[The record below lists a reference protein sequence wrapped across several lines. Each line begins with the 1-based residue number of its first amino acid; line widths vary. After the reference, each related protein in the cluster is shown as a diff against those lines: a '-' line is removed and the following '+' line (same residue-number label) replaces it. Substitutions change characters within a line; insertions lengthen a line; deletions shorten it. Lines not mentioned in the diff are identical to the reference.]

1 MPLLLVKGASF
12 DLIAG
17 TMIYTLTLNPALDRE
32 LTVPVFAFDEVLRA
46 SVVRVDYG
54 GKGFNVSR
62 ALAALG
68 AESIALGFVGGATGE
83 SLKIGLADLG
93 IRTDFVQI
101 AGETRTNVSIV
112 TEDRAH
118 YLKVND
124 PGPMISP
131 AEQTALLQKIR
142 ALAQPGDWWVLAGSL
157 PRGVPATF
165 YAEVIRL
172 VQSADAHAVLDTSGE
187 PLRIGCAAKPFL
199 VKPNAAEASELT
211 GIRVT
216 SPDDARHAIGEIHAL
231 GVQNVVIS
239 YGQAGALYSDGQSL
253 WKAEPP
259 AVDERNPIGAGDA
272 LVAGLVWKLSQNCSA
287 AEALRWGVACGAA
300 AASLEGTA
308 MGPRS
313 LVETLARQVRG
324 LSQR

>member
-1 MPLLLVKGASF
+1 
-12 DLIAG
+12 
-17 TMIYTLTLNPALDRE
+17 MIYTLTLNPALDRA
-32 LTVPVFAFDEVLRA
+32 LTVPAFAFAQLLRSNA
-46 SVVRVDYG
+46 VRVAYG

-83 SLKIGLADLG
+83 SLTMGLADLG
-93 IRTDFVQI
+93 IRTDFVQV

-124 PGPMISP
+124 PGPVITP
-131 AEQTALLQKIR
+131 AEQTTLLRKIR

-157 PRGVPATF
+157 PPGVPATF

-172 VQSADAHAVLDTSGE
+172 VQSAGAHAVLDTSGE
-187 PLRIGCAAKPFL
+187 PLRVGCTAGPFL
-199 VKPNAAEASELT
+199 VKPNAAEAGELAGT
-211 GIRVT
+211 RVI
-216 SPDDARHAIGEIHAL
+216 SLDEARSAIGKIHAL

-239 YGQAGALYSDGQSL
+239 LGRVGVLYSDGQSL
-253 WKAEPP
+253 WHAEPP

-272 LVAGLVWKLSQNCSA
+272 LVAGLVWKLGQGCSWP
-287 AEALRWGVACGAA
+287 EALCWGVACGAA
-300 AASLEGTA
+300 AASLDGTA
-308 MGPRS
+308 MGSRS
-313 LVETLARQVRG
+313 LVENLARNVHTV
-324 LSQR
+324 SASYST

>member
-1 MPLLLVKGASF
+1 
-12 DLIAG
+12 
-17 TMIYTLTLNPALDRE
+17 MIYTLSLNPALDRE
-32 LTVPVFAFDEVLRA
+32 LTVPAFTFDKVVRA
-46 SVVRVDYG
+46 STVRVDCG

-68 AESIALGFVGGATGE
+68 VESIALGFVGGATGE
-83 SLKIGLADLG
+83 RLTVGLAELG
-93 IRTDFVQI
+93 IHTDFAQV
-101 AGETRTNVSIV
+101 AGETRTNISIV
-112 TEDRAH
+112 TEDHAH

-124 PGPMISP
+124 PGPTITT

-157 PRGVPATF
+157 PPGVPTTF

-172 VQSADAHAVLDTSGE
+172 VQSAGAQAVLDTSGE
-187 PLRIGCAAKPFL
+187 PLRAGCAARPFL

-211 GIRVT
+211 GTRVT
-216 SPDDARHAIGEIHAL
+216 SPEEAREAIGKIHPL

-239 YGQAGALYSDGQSL
+239 LGRAGALYSDGKNIWQA
-253 WKAEPP
+253 KPP

-272 LVAGLVWKLSQNCSA
+272 LVAGLVWGLSHDYSGP
-287 AEALRWGVACGAA
+287 EVLRWGVACGAA
-300 AASLEGTA
+300 AATLEGTA

-313 LVETLARQVRG
+313 LVESLAQKVRLFSASEG
-324 LSQR
+324 IFN